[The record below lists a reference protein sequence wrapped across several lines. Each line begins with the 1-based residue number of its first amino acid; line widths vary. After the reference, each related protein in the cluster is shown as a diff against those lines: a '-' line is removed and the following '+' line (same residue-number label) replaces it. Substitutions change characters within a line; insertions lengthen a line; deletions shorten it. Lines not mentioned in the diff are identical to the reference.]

1 MGTFLLCDARIEF
14 YLLCVAALV
23 VAYLWDYLRH
33 PSATDDDLRTPV
45 I

>member
-1 MGTFLLCDARIEF
+1 MGTFFLHNARVEC

-33 PSATDDDLRTPV
+33 PSVTDNDLRTPV
-45 I
+45 L